1 MTRTRVYLIIQAALC
16 VLLVVMLSVSAVS
29 IYREG
34 AARKA
39 EHPLE
44 PIYTREIAAE
54 RFAPI
59 APVCFIA
66 IGLAIAGLVLGAR
79 DVGAEKPVR
88 DAERA
93 RDLTVTRVIKPT
105 DAMCGARK
113 KQARL
118 QWIGRGAFA
127 ACMVPLVI
135 YMLNPAHFP
144 LEDLEG
150 MFLGLIKVFLPW
162 TAAGIGALAVT
173 SVLRERYV
181 LQETEAARAQ
191 IRAEKEAGL
200 APGPA
205 PAPRAGNVGMIQIVL
220 IVAAILLIVAGVFNG
235 SARDV
240 LYKAINICTECVG
253 LG

>member
-1 MTRTRVYLIIQAALC
+1 MTRTKVYLIIQAALC
-16 VLLVVMLSVSAVS
+16 VLLVAMLSVSAVS

-66 IGLAIAGLVLGAR
+66 IGLMVAGLVLGAK
-79 DVGAEKPVR
+79 DEGAEKPVR

-93 RDLTVTRVIKPT
+93 RDLIVARVVEPS
-105 DAMCGARK
+105 DAMRAARR
-113 KQARL
+113 KQDRL
-118 QWIGRGAFA
+118 LWIGRGACA

-135 YMLNPAHFP
+135 YMTDPAHFP
-144 LEDLEG
+144 LQDLEG
-150 MFLGLIKVFLPW
+150 MFLDLIKAFLPW

-181 LQETEAARAQ
+181 LEETEAAQAR
-191 IRAEKEAGL
+191 IGAEKESGL
-200 APGPA
+200 APKKA
-205 PAPRAGNVGMIQIVL
+205 QTPRAGNVGMIQMLL
-220 IVAAILLIVAGVFNG
+220 IAAAIILIIVGAFNG